1 MSINTR
7 EDANKYYQMV
17 NTLIDDYIDK
27 WKIRPSNLK
36 RYLQPGSE
44 RFNKF
49 LERNGLKEIKGA
61 ERILRDVIEDREA
74 MEKDG
79 VITFENFQ
87 LFESEEFKLSSLK
100 QCLYKGVEKASNK
113 HEKALADHFD
123 TSLGH
128 IDIVDSYKHIFNVN
142 AWGKEFDVV
151 IYNKE
156 EIELI
161 KQNMLEYLYSEMKSK
176 NIELS
181 GGLKVNLG
189 NLITEDSFKKE
200 VTENVFSVTNPIN
213 LVTQSLG
220 YEFKD
225 EFGEFFIWVKK

>member
-7 EDANKYYQMV
+7 EDANKYYQKV

-100 QCLYKGVEKASNK
+100 QCLYKGIEKASNK

>member
-1 MSINTR
+1 
-7 EDANKYYQMV
+7 
-17 NTLIDDYIDK
+17 
-27 WKIRPSNLK
+27 LK
-36 RYLQPGSE
+36 
-44 RFNKF
+44 
-49 LERNGLKEIKGA
+49 
-61 ERILRDVIEDREA
+61 
-74 MEKDG
+74 
-79 VITFENFQ
+79 
-87 LFESEEFKLSSLK
+87 
-100 QCLYKGVEKASNK
+100 KASNK